1 MPKTNIVTIEPKNS
15 TNSPSFEPHKNELSA
30 GAIAGMAIGAV
41 FLVILVAIGCYI
53 WRRKR
58 SKAGFEELQHMGLNE
73 VSDAA
78 GFAPEAVGS
87 DLNGKKTTV
96 KTEA

>member
-53 WRRKR
+53 WRRK
-58 SKAGFEELQHMGLNE
+58 
-73 VSDAA
+73 
-78 GFAPEAVGS
+78 
-87 DLNGKKTTV
+87 
-96 KTEA
+96 